1 MKRGKSM
8 SDILKEGSKKLG
20 IELSDAQVETLMRYK
35 ELLVEWNEKIN
46 LTAITDDFGV
56 YTKHFL
62 DSLTTL
68 LTDKVKGDVIDV
80 GTGAGFPGLVL
91 KIAKPEIN
99 LTLLDSLNKRINF
112 LKEVSGEMG
121 LEGIEFIHAR
131 AEDGA
136 RRVRERFDTVVSRAV
151 ANMTVLAELCLPFV
165 KVGGYFLALKGPM
178 AEEELANAK
187 RAIKI
192 LGGEI
197 EDIFSAEIPYTDLS
211 HKIIII
217 KKVRQTPMQ
226 YPRKA
231 GIPSKTP
238 IDTCYNLKKNA
249 RK

>member
-1 MKRGKSM
+1 MTE
-8 SDILKEGSKKLG
+8 ILKEGSKKLG
-20 IELSDAQVETLMRYK
+20 VILDDKQIDTLIRYK

-56 YTKHFL
+56 CTKHFL
-62 DSLTTL
+62 DSLTPI
-68 LTDKVKGDVIDV
+68 LTGKVNGKVIDV
-80 GTGAGFPGLVL
+80 GTGAGFPGVVL
-91 KIAKPEIN
+91 KIAKPEIK

-112 LKEVSGEMG
+112 LKEASTEMG

-136 RRVRERFDTVVSRAV
+136 RKEREKYDTVVSRAV

-178 AEEELANAK
+178 AEEELSAAK
-187 RAIKI
+187 RAITI

-197 EDIFSAEIPYTDLS
+197 SEIFSAEIPFTDLS

-217 KKVRQTPMQ
+217 KKVRHTPMQ

-238 IDTCYNLKKNA
+238 IDTCYNLKKDA